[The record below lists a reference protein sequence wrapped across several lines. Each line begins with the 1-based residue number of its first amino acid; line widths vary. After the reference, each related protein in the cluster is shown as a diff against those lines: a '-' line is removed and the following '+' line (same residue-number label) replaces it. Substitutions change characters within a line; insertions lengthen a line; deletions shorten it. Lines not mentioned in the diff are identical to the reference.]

1 MVRSGVVSCSLGSV
15 MALED
20 PSLHREITVNR
31 RPTLLAAFSL
41 TAAAA
46 LTLSACGGGD
56 SGGGKSSDKIAG
68 ADTGTDTKRSASPT
82 ASEVAAADR
91 PKIELPSDLTYTF
104 EWPKTGDEEE
114 DAVLADSEQFI
125 KAVDMAI
132 AEQDPLH
139 KAYRFY
145 SEGEAAAGSEQFIQ
159 EFVKYKDRVTGAKR
173 YYSPKVKINE
183 DGTAGFVYCE
193 DQNKAYNKSL
203 KTGKTDVTAESK
215 DNYVLYSSRLRV
227 SKQGIWITE
236 KLTSQRG
243 SAACQS

>member
-1 MVRSGVVSCSLGSV
+1 MT
-15 MALED
+15 
-20 PSLHREITVNR
+20 PSPHREPSVNR
-31 RPTLLAAFSL
+31 RPTLLAAITL

-46 LTLSACGGGD
+46 LTLSACGGD
-56 SGGGKSSDKIAG
+56 SDSKDKPNDKIAG
-68 ADTGTDTKRSASPT
+68 ADTGKEKSASPT
-82 ASEVAAADR
+82 ASASTAADR

-104 EWPKTGDEEE
+104 EWKKTGDKEK
-114 DAVLADSEQFI
+114 DAVLSDSEQFI
-125 KAVDMAI
+125 KAVDLAI
-132 AEQDPLH
+132 AEQDALH

-159 EFVKYKDRVTGAKR
+159 EFVKYKDRITGVKR
-173 YYSPKVKINE
+173 YYGSKVKVND

-203 KTGKTDVTAESK
+203 KTGKINVTAKSK
-215 DNYVLYSSRLRV
+215 DNYVLYNSRLRV
-227 SKQGIWITE
+227 NDQGVWITE

>member
-1 MVRSGVVSCSLGSV
+1 
-15 MALED
+15 
-20 PSLHREITVNR
+20 VNR
-31 RPTLLAAFSL
+31 RPTLIAALTL

-46 LTLSACGGGD
+46 LTLSACGSDD
-56 SGGGKSSDKIAG
+56 SSKDDNDKIAG
-68 ADTGTDTKRSASPT
+68 ADTGSDTSASPT
-82 ASEVAAADR
+82 ASASTAAER

-104 EWPKTGDEEE
+104 DWPKTGDKDK

-132 AEQDPLH
+132 ADQDPMG

-145 SEGEAAAGSEQFIQ
+145 SEGEAAAGSQKFIQ
-159 EFVKYKDRVTGAKR
+159 EFVDYKDRITGAKR
-173 YYSPKVKINE
+173 YYDAKVKVNS
-183 DGTAGFVYCE
+183 DGTAGLVYCE

-203 KTGKTDVTAESK
+203 KTGKTDVTPQSK
-215 DNYVLYSSRLRV
+215 DNYVLYSSVLQV
-227 SKQGIWITE
+227 NKQGVWITQ